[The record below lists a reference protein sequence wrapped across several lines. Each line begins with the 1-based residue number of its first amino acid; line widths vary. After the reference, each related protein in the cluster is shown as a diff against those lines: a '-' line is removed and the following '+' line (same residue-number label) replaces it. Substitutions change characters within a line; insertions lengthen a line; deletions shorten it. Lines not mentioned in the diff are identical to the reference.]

1 MLPGAV
7 VPLLTR
13 NRVVQVVAPL
23 VVLAIQIAY
32 RIIYYPVAKL
42 SRNCLVNLT
51 GEAPGYFD
59 Y

>member
-1 MLPGAV
+1 
-7 VPLLTR
+7 
-13 NRVVQVVAPL
+13 VQVVAPF

>member
-1 MLPGAV
+1 M
-7 VPLLTR
+7 
-13 NRVVQVVAPL
+13 QVVAPL

-32 RIIYYPVAKL
+32 SIIYYPVVKL

-51 GEAPGYFD
+51 VEAPGYFD